1 MTLGLFD
8 YLADLFGFDDSA
20 QGRFKTALL
29 TFLPPIVGG
38 LLWPNGFLYA
48 IGYAGLAATIWAAI
62 VPALLANAS
71 RKRFGSP
78 RFRVWGGKPMIA
90 LILVFGVGNALV
102 HVLSSFDLLPVY
114 R

>member
-1 MTLGLFD
+1 M
-8 YLADLFGFDDSA
+8 
-20 QGRFKTALL
+20 

-62 VPALLANAS
+62 VPALLARKS

-78 RFRVWGGKPMIA
+78 KFRVWGGKPMIA
-90 LILVFGVGNALV
+90 LIRYLVSVARWCTCCR
-102 HVLSSFDLLPVY
+102 VLICCLCISKTCGLNPHPGPLPQE
-114 R
+114 REKM